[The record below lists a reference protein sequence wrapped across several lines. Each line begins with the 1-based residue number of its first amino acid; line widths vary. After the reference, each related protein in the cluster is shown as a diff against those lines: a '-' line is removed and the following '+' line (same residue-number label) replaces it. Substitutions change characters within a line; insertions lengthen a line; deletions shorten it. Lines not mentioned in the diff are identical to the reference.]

1 MAQFGAFDRYGK
13 PIQSPDN
20 PAFTGTPPAAPVLRD
35 LPTPAPERL
44 FSPGDMPQLPSV
56 QPQRAGLLK
65 RAADFVLPPAGAAT
79 LDQPGMG
86 RRPYVGDGSNY
97 PVPAATAAPDQPA
110 GIGGGVPSQPY
121 DRAALY
127 SASMGAARAGQRQAP
142 MFPEA
147 YDPAVMRRQLGGAI
161 RDRRAADNAR
171 RAAGFDE
178 EAALASAAG
187 DDAAAASAQG
197 KAIALRPHRYP
208 TAPTLAEPWGAP
220 PNSQAAADSDSE
232 SYIGAPSLPQPG
244 IRHYPTAPLAGSKSA
259 GAAPELQPGQAS
271 TADYV
276 PAYQMG
282 PGGALTLAMGGGHSA
297 EFTPGPGANKLGVR
311 VAELAGQRLGDGFY
325 ETDARRMERRPDLY
339 QNGKPLLAGPF
350 GYAVDPGAADA
361 LRSSQELTAA
371 LQASNPRG
379 GAPRIVG
386 AEPQAPSLPYGHP
399 GDRAKRR
406 DMLEAAQLAD
416 NRAARGALLQQQAGA
431 QADRLAMDSAQLR
444 QQGALAQAQDN
455 TTRRGQDMQLLGR
468 EKRSPVSVKTADG
481 GEVLFDPGS
490 GQWLQPP
497 GAQGGGLGKQDA
509 DRLKGITGHI
519 GKAMGMDSAA
529 NPIDAATGAAYTA
542 ASRIG
547 GGAYMATR
555 GVRQFAGYTD
565 ADFAGIG
572 QDVAAGRATIRTGKD
587 GMAYAIYHGEDG
599 KAYGVPIGPA
609 ANYANFQPA
618 AGQPAAA
625 R

>member
-1 MAQFGAFDRYGK
+1 MPSNYGAFDENGN
-13 PIQSPDN
+13 PIRSSVN
-20 PAFTGTPPAAPVLRD
+20 PAFTGAPPAPPVLRE
-35 LPTPAPERL
+35 LPTPAPDRL
-44 FSPGDMPQLPSV
+44 FNPNAMPQLPSV
-56 QPQRAGLLK
+56 QPQTPAPSLLR
-65 RAADFVLPPAGAAT
+65 RAADFVMPPAGAAT
-79 LDQPGMG
+79 LDQPGQ
-86 RRPYVGDGSNY
+86 P
-97 PVPAATAAPDQPA
+97 PAQPTGWFRERGATNT
-110 GIGGGVPSQPY
+110 GLLSQTIP
-121 DRAALY
+121 
-127 SASMGAARAGQRQAP
+127 GKPQG
-142 MFPEA
+142 
-147 YDPAVMRRQLGGAI
+147 YDPARGYDPSINIGDQIAQQGAK
-161 RDRRAADNAR
+161 DKW
-171 RAAGFDE
+171 
-178 EAALASAAG
+178 LAQQ
-187 DDAAAASAQG
+187 AAAAGQPAPAPLGSMPPINDQLRGFGSDVAQG
-197 KAIALRPHRYP
+197 AKDFAIGLGKTAGAISDVAWNMPVAGVRGLLGSDATNARQLRMMGAEPADGQPDAPSAARRQYP
-208 TAPTLAEPWGAP
+208 TAPLA
-220 PNSQAAADSDSE
+220 DSE
-232 SYIGAPSLPQPG
+232 SYLGAPSLPQPG

-276 PAYQMG
+276 PTYQMG
-282 PGGALTLAMGGGHSA
+282 PGGALTLAMPGGGTA
-297 EFTPGPGANKLGVR
+297 ELTPGPGANRLGVR
-311 VAELAGQRLGDGFY
+311 VSELAGQKLGGGQF
-325 ETDARRMERRPDLY
+325 ESDAQVAARRPDLY
-339 QNGKPLLAGPF
+339 GADGRPLLADAF
-350 GYAVDPGAADA
+350 GHAVDQGLARRAAEIDA
-361 LRSSQELTAA
+361 RNALAA
-371 LQASNPRG
+371 AVPNTRDLVDRGNALLDQAGKAKLARNQRDLS
-379 GAPRIVG
+379 
-386 AEPQAPSLPYGHP
+386 AEGQALLSL
-399 GDRAKRR
+399 
-406 DMLEAAQLAD
+406 AAQ
-416 NRAARGALLQQQAGA
+416 QQTAG
-431 QADRLAMDSAQLR
+431 RNAQLQI
-444 QQGALAQAQDN
+444 QQDA

-468 EKRSPVSVKTADG
+468 ERRNPVSVKTADG

-609 ANYANFQPA
+609 ENYANFQPA

>member
-1 MAQFGAFDRYGK
+1 MPSNYGAFDENGN
-13 PIQSPDN
+13 PIRSSVN
-20 PAFTGTPPAAPVLRD
+20 PAFTGAPPAPPVLRE
-35 LPTPAPERL
+35 LPTPAPDRL
-44 FSPGDMPQLPSV
+44 FNPNAMPQLPSV
-56 QPQRAGLLK
+56 QPQTPAPSLLQ
-65 RAADFVLPPAGAAT
+65 RAADFVMPPAGAAT
-79 LDQPGMG
+79 LDQPVAAG
-86 RRPYVGDGSNY
+86 
-97 PVPAATAAPDQPA
+97 VPAVRAIQPRSMMGIPAMAAPSRQEPVAHALPSRGAMGVPA
-110 GIGGGVPSQPY
+110 NGIPLPHSASGGIGKPRSYIGEG
-121 DRAALY
+121 
-127 SASMGAARAGQRQAP
+127 SA
-142 MFPEA
+142 
-147 YDPAVMRRQLGGAI
+147 YPA
-161 RDRRAADNAR
+161 
-171 RAAGFDE
+171 
-178 EAALASAAG
+178 
-187 DDAAAASAQG
+187 
-197 KAIALRPHRYP
+197 
-208 TAPTLAEPWGAP
+208 
-220 PNSQAAADSDSE
+220 SE
-232 SYIGAPSLPQPG
+232 SYPG
-244 IRHYPTAPLAGSKSA
+244 TRHYPTAPLAGSKSA

-276 PAYQMG
+276 PTYQMG
-282 PGGALTLAMGGGHSA
+282 PGGALTLAMPGGGTA
-297 EFTPGPGANKLGVR
+297 ELTPGPGANRLGVR
-311 VAELAGQRLGDGFY
+311 VSELAGQKLGGGQF
-325 ETDARRMERRPDLY
+325 ESDAQVAARRPDLY
-339 QNGKPLLAGPF
+339 GADGRPLLADAF
-350 GYAVDPGAADA
+350 GHAVDQGLARRAAEIDA
-361 LRSSQELTAA
+361 RNALAA
-371 LQASNPRG
+371 AVPNTRDLVDRGNALLDQAGKAKLARNQRDLS
-379 GAPRIVG
+379 
-386 AEPQAPSLPYGHP
+386 AEGQALLSL
-399 GDRAKRR
+399 
-406 DMLEAAQLAD
+406 AAQ
-416 NRAARGALLQQQAGA
+416 QQTAG
-431 QADRLAMDSAQLR
+431 RNAQLQI
-444 QQGALAQAQDN
+444 QQDA

-468 EKRSPVSVKTADG
+468 ERRNPVSVKTADG

-609 ANYANFQPA
+609 ENYANFQPA